1 MLRYTYRAHH
11 PCASPRRTLILSGVI
26 ILRYSKGTV
35 KATRSPRDICH
46 RNSALAPTARTGF
59 LPRPAH
65 PSRFPRD
72 RWHCQQHARS
82 WLCRNG

>member
-35 KATRSPRDICH
+35 KATRTARDICH
-46 RNSALAPTARTGF
+46 KKSALAPTARTE
-59 LPRPAH
+59 LPPLR
-65 PSRFPRD
+65 
-72 RWHCQQHARS
+72 
-82 WLCRNG
+82 

>member
-46 RNSALAPTARTGF
+46 RKPALAPTTRTES
-59 LPRPAH
+59 PPHRACP
-65 PSRFPRD
+65 
-72 RWHCQQHARS
+72 
-82 WLCRNG
+82 